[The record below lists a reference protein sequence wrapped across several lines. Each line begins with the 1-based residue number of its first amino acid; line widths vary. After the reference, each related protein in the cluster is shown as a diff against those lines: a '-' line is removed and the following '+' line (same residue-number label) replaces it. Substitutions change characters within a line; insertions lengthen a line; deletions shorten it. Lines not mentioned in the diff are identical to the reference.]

1 MTIASKP
8 APKGWPRISSSLAY
22 DKAAPAIDWLCR
34 AFGFEVQL
42 RVDGEDGRVE
52 HSELV
57 LGGGLIS
64 IGDAKV
70 HKYPWRK
77 SPQTLGGA
85 NTQTLCVYVD
95 DVDAHCERARKAGA
109 TILVDPETH
118 DYGDDYWADRSYEC
132 VDLEGHHWWFMQRM
146 REKA

>member
-1 MTIASKP
+1 MSIASKP
-8 APKGWPRISSSLAY
+8 APKGWPRISASLAY
-22 DKAAPAIDWLCR
+22 DHAAPAIDWLCR

-42 RVDGEDGRVE
+42 RVDGEDGKIV

-64 IGDAKV
+64 IGDAKTDLR
-70 HKYPWRK
+70 PWRK
-77 SPQTLGGA
+77 SPQQLGGV
-85 NTQTLCVYVD
+85 NTMSLCVYVD

-109 TILVDPETH
+109 KIVQEPETH
-118 DYGDDYWADRSYEC
+118 DYGDDYWSDRSYEC

-146 REKA
+146 REKK